1 MSDANETALRL
12 VWGMPDACC
21 GPRDDGST
29 REACIEY
36 SETGDRCEC
45 PCRRASEPI
54 AAALAAAIEAA
65 RRGTA
70 QRCAE
75 IAQGVPWMPDRYSGL
90 RCEAGNEADPAAGNW
105 KDSEYALGRSGAAR
119 AIEKEFGLP

>member
-1 MSDANETALRL
+1 MSDPNETALRL

-45 PCRRASEPI
+45 PCRRAAEPI
-54 AAALAAAIEAA
+54 AAAIEVA
-65 RRGTA
+65 RREAA

-75 IAQGVPWMPDRYSGL
+75 IAQAS
-90 RCEAGNEADPAAGNW
+90 AAGAQ
-105 KDSEYALGRSGAAR
+105 KSATACAAR
-119 AIEKEFGLP
+119 DDGGPAGQYQSMANTAESIACAIKKEFGLP